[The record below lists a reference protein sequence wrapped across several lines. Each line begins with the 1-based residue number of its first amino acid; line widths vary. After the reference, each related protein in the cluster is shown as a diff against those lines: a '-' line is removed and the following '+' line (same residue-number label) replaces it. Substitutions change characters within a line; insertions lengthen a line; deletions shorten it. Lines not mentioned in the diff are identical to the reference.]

1 MIIVEGWLT
10 IIIETHKITEVK
22 PTSLQQN
29 SHTTHVSAYLNVY
42 SSFVALQ
49 MADFLFQYIF
59 FSISL
64 LVFLLKKLKFFLF
77 LIVAIPA
84 RTNKHAVGLLI
95 IPNKHLLM
103 PLQT

>member
-49 MADFLFQYIF
+49 MADFLFQYF
-59 FSISL
+59 FFFYFFVSFSVEEAQVLSL
-64 LVFLLKKLKFFLF
+64 FNCGY
-77 LIVAIPA
+77 
-84 RTNKHAVGLLI
+84 TCSY
-95 IPNKHLLM
+95 
-103 PLQT
+103 